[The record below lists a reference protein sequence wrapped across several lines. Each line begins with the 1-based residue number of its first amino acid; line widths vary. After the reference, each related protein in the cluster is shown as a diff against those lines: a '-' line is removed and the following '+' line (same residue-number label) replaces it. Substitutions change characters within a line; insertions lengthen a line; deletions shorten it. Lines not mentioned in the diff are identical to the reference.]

1 MELQVIAW
9 DEQSVINA
17 SPERLVVELRT
28 LQSELRDRDARLH
41 SLQQQLANC
50 RHQADQDA
58 RLVADAVRRADN
70 RDQANRQ
77 LREDRRVIVEQLN
90 ACRRI
95 VNTDGL
101 SDSDAIAALCEVL
114 RVRHP
119 LTAP

>member
-1 MELQVIAW
+1 VICWTEGSICASSPQRLLAEL
-9 DEQSVINA
+9 NA
-17 SPERLVVELRT
+17 Q
-28 LQSELRDRDARLH
+28 QSEIRDRDARIH
-41 SLQQQLANC
+41 RLQQQLADC
-50 RHQADQDA
+50 RAQAAQDA
-58 RLVADAVRRADN
+58 RVLADAIRRADN
-70 RDQANRQ
+70 RDVANRQ

-114 RVRHP
+114 RARHP